1 MRMRTEWYGRDEKK
15 DVEREKRTRDDN
27 VEKTRRKVRRGKD
40 FLLLR
45 IITRNVLLPLNVLI
59 ACVCVCVSA
68 HCNDLNMNV
77 VKVSENI
84 ERLTSTS

>member
-1 MRMRTEWYGRDEKK
+1 MRMRTEWYSRDEKK

-40 FLLLR
+40 FLLLG
-45 IITRNVLLPLNVLI
+45 IITSDLLPLNVLI

>member
-1 MRMRTEWYGRDEKK
+1 MRMRTEWYSRDEKK

>member
-1 MRMRTEWYGRDEKK
+1 MRMRTEWYSRDEKK

-40 FLLLR
+40 FLLLG